1 MCVQKWPIM
10 ADGVCRW
17 ICSWNH
23 CGTNKMRFLY
33 TGLISGC
40 VKQRLD
46 CSRLKHD
53 HAFYYWKKIHLFK
66 YFSHSNCDAS
76 LIVIVLVKRKFTEI
90 LPSQKHFLWM
100 WYIQYYDHVFLQN
113 SKYCYKNCNPP
124 DFLLQLC
131 CLLMVYSF

>member
-90 LPSQKHFLWM
+90 LPSKKTFSMNVIYSVLWSC
-100 WYIQYYDHVFLQN
+100 ISTKFQI
-113 SKYCYKNCNPP
+113 
-124 DFLLQLC
+124 LLQELQPSWFSSTTM
-131 CLLMVYSF
+131 LSLNGI

>member
-90 LPSQKHFLWM
+90 LPSQKTFSMNVIYSVLWSC
-100 WYIQYYDHVFLQN
+100 ISTKFQI
-113 SKYCYKNCNPP
+113 
-124 DFLLQLC
+124 LLQELQPSWFSSTTM
-131 CLLMVYSF
+131 LSLNGI